1 MRPQQQGRR
10 SRNRGG
16 GRRNQ
21 NPLQRSYES
30 NGPDVKIRG
39 NAQVIAD
46 KYATLARDAL
56 SSGDSVMAENY
67 LQHAE
72 HYNRIILAAQPAQQ
86 RDDRDDRDD
95 DDGDQNDG
103 QQSANGEDRQA
114 QGSKGQGQK
123 EQGQKDQGP
132 DDGQNQG
139 GRQRRRRDRS
149 DEDGQQDSGER
160 AARSKSGDDDKTGG
174 DSSGS
179 DASEMPQPVI
189 EGTPAEVRQEQ
200 AEQQAAADKPK
211 RARRPRKKAD
221 DGETGGPDEGSDR
234 QERPVAAE

>member
-56 SSGDSVMAENY
+56 SSGDTVMAENY

-72 HYNRIILAAQPAQQ
+72 HYNRIILAAQPQPRETEDDSEQ
-86 RDDRDDRDD
+86 SGRDEAR
-95 DDGDQNDG
+95 GEGSDQS
-103 QQSANGEDRQA
+103 Q
-114 QGSKGQGQK
+114 
-123 EQGQKDQGP
+123 EQ
-132 DDGQNQG
+132 
-139 GRQRRRRDRS
+139 RRDR
-149 DEDGQQDSGER
+149 DNRRPPNGAAQARDGE
-160 AARSKSGDDDKTGG
+160 ANAPEGG
-174 DSSGS
+174 D
-179 DASEMPQPVI
+179 QPVI
-189 EGTPAEVRQEQ
+189 VGTPAEVRVEQ
-200 AEQQAAADKPK
+200 DESVSDAAKPK
-211 RARRPRKKAD
+211 RPRQRRPRKK
-221 DGETGGPDEGSDR
+221 PDEGAQPETAAQDTVA
-234 QERPVAAE
+234 QEAAPQEPAEETAKPADDAPETPVAAE